1 MFLINAIYFKG
12 LWLVPFDPDDTRPA
26 PFRRPDGSE
35 VEVPMMTVDSLF
47 AINLAE
53 RYHAVDLP
61 YGGGAFSMTIV
72 LPSEGLTTA
81 ELAAALDA
89 PGWRALI
96 EGLHTQHLQI
106 SLPRFELEYEKR
118 LNETLQ
124 ELGIRK
130 AFGDAD
136 FTRLTPGGGVWLDYV
151 KQKAFVKVDEVGT
164 EAAAVTVGAIA
175 TSAPPEFRADRP
187 FLFAIRERLSGTIL
201 FIGQVIDPSR

>member
-1 MFLINAIYFKG
+1 
-12 LWLVPFDPDDTRPA
+12 
-26 PFRRPDGSE
+26 
-35 VEVPMMTVDSLF
+35 MMTVDSLF